1 MATTVVDAGGR
12 TEGTIKVSPRI
23 LDHLGVSAYNSLR
36 KCLAELA
43 ANSYDA
49 DATEVRITVP
59 DVIDESAV
67 IDIEDDGVG
76 MTAREID
83 ENYLFIAR
91 DRRVNGQKSAAGR
104 PLIGSKGIGKFAG
117 FGIASKM
124 QLSTWKAGVQSSLV
138 LDRADFNDLTDIATR
153 KIPIATSPTER
164 SHGLK
169 VRLSVLSAELELPN
183 TESLR
188 RHLFKVLPHRVDF
201 RVFVNDIECTAE
213 DVPGERAP
221 ISSEIEGGGP
231 VTGFYVIANSRQTA
245 PGLAIRVRGRMVTE
259 PSLFG
264 IDTQSHGF
272 FTSERIVGEI
282 NADFL
287 DPETAP
293 NGAKSLISTSR
304 DRLLEDSPVV
314 KGVESWAR
322 SFLDK
327 VIQGI
332 DAKEKK
338 RRTDD
343 ILGRPALRARLDRM
357 PAHVRGTATR
367 VIETV
372 IGKLR
377 NTTDEE
383 AADLIEWILR
393 YYESS
398 MLRELVNA
406 IITADSA
413 DAGKLA
419 QLIKEWGLKQLGSV
433 AEIIKTQIEII
444 SKLEELSRSEK
455 TKEVQLHEL
464 IESNL
469 WLVREGLELWSSDKP
484 LKTVLDG
491 HIDKVYKGREKIRPD
506 LICRSQDGGVR
517 AIILE
522 FKKPSEKIIMDH
534 VTQALEY
541 ESIIHSHRPNISF
554 ETFVVGREYDP
565 SVLAAREKLEGA
577 KLHLWSFAEILQRTR
592 ARFEKIL
599 EILGK

>member
-1 MATTVVDAGGR
+1 MGTAVDSAVSQA
-12 TEGTIKVSPRI
+12 EGTIKVSPRI
-23 LDHLGVSAYNSLR
+23 LDHLGVAAYNSLR

-59 DVIDESAV
+59 DVIDDSAV
-67 IDIEDDGVG
+67 IDVEDDGTG
-76 MTAREID
+76 MTAKEID
-83 ENYLFIAR
+83 DNYLFIAR
-91 DRRVNGQKSAAGR
+91 DRRIGGQKSVGGR

-124 QLSTWKAGVQSSLV
+124 QVTTWKASTQSSLV
-138 LDRADFNDLTDIATR
+138 LDRTDFNDLLDIAAK
-153 KIPIATSPTER
+153 KIPILTAPTER
-164 SHGLK
+164 SHGMK
-169 VRLSVLSAELELPN
+169 VRLSGLNSELELPN
-183 TESLR
+183 TEALR
-188 RHLFKVLPHRVDF
+188 RHLFKALPHRPDF
-201 RVFVNDIECTAE
+201 RITVNGIECTAE
-213 DVPGERAP
+213 DVSGEKSS
-221 ISSEIEGGGP
+221 ISSSIEGVGN
-231 VTGFYVIANSRQTA
+231 VNGFYVVANARQPA

-287 DPETAP
+287 DPENAP
-293 NGAKSLISTSR
+293 NGGKSLISTSR

-314 KGVESWAR
+314 KAVESWAR

-343 ILGRPALRARLDRM
+343 ILRRPALRARLDRM

-406 IITADSA
+406 IIAADSA

-419 QLIKEWGLKQLGSV
+419 QLVQEWGLKQLSSV
-433 AEIIKTQIEII
+433 ADIIKTQIEII
-444 SKLEELSRSEK
+444 TKLEELSRSEK
-455 TKEVQLHEL
+455 TKEIQLHEL
-464 IESNL
+464 IENNL

-484 LKTVLDG
+484 LKVLLDG
-491 HIDKVYKGREKIRPD
+491 HLDKVYKGRENIRPD
-506 LICRSQDGGVR
+506 LICRSRDGGNA

-522 FKKPSEKIIMDH
+522 FKKPSEKVKMEHI
-534 VTQALEY
+534 TQALEY
-541 ESIIHSHRPNISF
+541 ESIIKANRPNLTF
-554 ETFVVGREYDP
+554 ETFVVGRDYDP
-565 SVLAAREKLEGA
+565 SVLAARQKLEDA
-577 KLHLWSFAEILQRTR
+577 KLHFWSFAEILQRTR